1 MVQIR
6 AAVKAGNGRAQALRA
21 FNQHKRMIPAGKKR
35 QDIPMRHDPK
45 LAISADLIRRIDGLA
60 GERGHWSVPRL
71 HDELDQIRH
80 LAGTFG
86 FDAVESLAGTLESA
100 LSLHGMEPVML
111 CYLDR
116 MRDAVGSAMPPLPVM
131 ARAAAPVIALRA

>member
-1 MVQIR
+1 MMAQ
-6 AAVKAGNGRAQALRA
+6 GR
-21 FNQHKRMIPAGKKR
+21 KR

-45 LAISADLIRRIDGLA
+45 LAVSADLIRRIDGLA

-80 LAGTFG
+80 LAATFG

-100 LSLHGMEPVML
+100 LSLHGMEPVLL

-116 MRDAVGSAMPPLPVM
+116 MRDAVAHAPPPLHVM
-131 ARAAAPVIALRA
+131 AHQAAPVIALRA